1 MQAILSVD
9 TTRGNRLVN
18 QRGFAITPT
27 VMQGWILRV
36 SEALLDLQAWVSGRL
51 PLVLPLTTQDIT
63 PYGNGLYHM
72 NSILQPSTATSA
84 PVVGVALTAES
95 VVPGCATG
103 ASQIVDIEQAVRFCV
118 EVAKAFGTGACPFYD
133 PAEWQR
139 ILQRY
144 GALDRLQQL

>member
-9 TTRGNRLVN
+9 ATRGNRLVN
-18 QRGFAITPT
+18 QRGFVITPT

-36 SEALLDLQAWVSGRL
+36 SEALLDLQSWVSGRL

-72 NSILQPSTATSA
+72 NSILQPSTATAA
-84 PVVGVALTAES
+84 PVVGVALTAQS

-103 ASQIVDIEQAVRFCV
+103 ASQIVDIEETVRFCV
-118 EVAKAFGTGACPFYD
+118 EVAKAFGAGACAFYD
-133 PAEWQR
+133 PAEWEI

-144 GALDRLQQL
+144 GPLDRLQKL